1 MKSGAKKKFVYFVV
15 FMSILMISGVFAETV
30 GLSDD
35 TKAIVKDIIEKQGVD
50 EADVQSIEKVDLE
63 SLPSQVDLKNI
74 DTTSIEV
81 YEVDYG
87 GESPVFVLTA
97 SKEIEEVSAPSV
109 SIYKTLLN
117 FGLEEESSESVFL
130 ETATGVEGSLEQGYV
145 MMRDGSITGLS
156 TNIEIVE
163 GQGVVEVIVYI
174 NGEEANFGNT
184 IVGDSIGVKK
194 DYDIQS
200 FGIVE
205 FERGDVVSVYAKV
218 EGNLV
223 FTDVINLIEIST
235 AE

>member
-1 MKSGAKKKFVYFVV
+1 MKRGAKKAFVYFAV
-15 FMSILMISGVFAETV
+15 FMGILMISGVFAETV

-35 TKAIVKDIIEKQGVD
+35 TKAIVKDIIKRQGVD
-50 EADVQSIEKVDLE
+50 EADVQSIEKVDMD

-97 SKEIEEVSAPSV
+97 SKEVSEVAAPSV

-117 FGLEEESSESVFL
+117 FGLEEESGESVFL

-156 TNIEIVE
+156 TNMEIVE
-163 GQGVVEVIVYI
+163 GQGIVEVIVYI

-194 DYDIQS
+194 DYDVQS
-200 FGIVE
+200 FGIVD

-218 EGNLV
+218 EGNLI
-223 FTDVINLIEIST
+223 FKDVINLIEIST